1 LTAAPDDRFDLAVIG
16 AGTIGLSIAWRAA
29 QRGLRVVVHERD
41 TIGSGASHVAAGML
55 APVTEATFGEERLT
69 ALGLAAA
76 ARWPAFAEDL
86 RAAGT
91 DPGLRAHGTL
101 VVARDR
107 DEAEALDREIDFRR
121 ASGLRVERLR
131 GSEARRMEP
140 ALAPAVRL
148 ACHAP
153 DELAVDPRVLLVAL
167 AKAAR
172 DAGAEIREGSAID
185 DPAALPVDT
194 VVMAA
199 GSWSGGAVRPVK
211 GQVLRLRDPEGPGL
225 LSRNLRMDTGRRSG
239 YLVPRGDG
247 NYVLGATMEERG
259 FDTSITAGALHDL
272 VHDAAELLPGVLEL
286 EITEQVAG
294 LRPGTPDNGPI
305 VGRDDAGLVWA
316 TGHYRNGIL
325 LTPITSDAVLAVLTG
340 EDVPAELAG
349 FGPDRFAKV
358 PA

>member
-1 LTAAPDDRFDLAVIG
+1 
-16 AGTIGLSIAWRAA
+16 
-29 QRGLRVVVHERD
+29 
-41 TIGSGASHVAAGML
+41 ML

-69 ALGLAAA
+69 TLAVAAA
-76 ARWPAFAEDL
+76 ARWPAFAGDL

-107 DEAEALDREIDFRR
+107 DEAQALDREIDFRR

-131 GSEARRMEP
+131 GSEARRIEP
-140 ALAPAVRL
+140 ALAPTVRL

-153 DELAVDPRVLLVAL
+153 DELAVDPRALLVAL
-167 AKAAR
+167 ATAAR
-172 DAGAEIREGSAID
+172 AAGVDIREGSEVH
-185 DPAALPVDT
+185 DPASLPADQ

-199 GSWSGGAVRPVK
+199 GSWSGGPVRPVK

-239 YLVPRGDG
+239 YIVPRGDG
-247 NYVLGATMEERG
+247 NYALGATMEERG

-272 VHDAAELLPGVLEL
+272 IHDAAELLPGVLEL
-286 EITEQVAG
+286 EIVEQVAG
-294 LRPGTPDNGPI
+294 LRPGTPDNGPV
-305 VGRDDAGLVWA
+305 VGRDEHGLIWA

-325 LTPITSDAVLAVLTG
+325 LTPITADAVVAILAG
-340 EDVPAELAG
+340 EEPAAELGGFAPGRFTRVPA
-349 FGPDRFAKV
+349 
-358 PA
+358 